1 MKIAVYPGSF
11 DPVTYGHL
19 DIIERAC
26 EIFDKL
32 YIAIAVNSS
41 KKTLFTLEERKE
53 LIELVLAEEKKEIR
67 EKVEVSIFRGL
78 LTTFAREMKASCIV
92 RGIRA
97 VTDFDYEYAIYQA
110 NRELAPE
117 IDTVFLLASK
127 EYSFISS
134 SIIKEV
140 ARYGRTLDK
149 YAPRQ
154 VNQALLIKFGHQ
166 IKV

>member
-11 DPVTYGHL
+11 DPITNGHL
-19 DIIERAC
+19 DIVYRC
-26 EIFDKL
+26 LDIFDKIF
-32 YIAIAVNSS
+32 IAIAVNSS

-53 LIELVLAEEKKEIR
+53 LIEAVINSKQELKK
-67 EKVEVSIFRGL
+67 KVEVVVFTNL
-78 LTTFAREMKASCIV
+78 LVNFAKQVNAKTII

-97 VTDFDYEYAIYQA
+97 VTDFEYEYAIYQV

-117 IDTVFLLASK
+117 IDTFFLMASR

-140 ARYGRTLDK
+140 ARYGKILEN
-149 YAPRQ
+149 YAPIE
-154 VNQALLIKFGHQ
+154 VNQALLKKFGY
-166 IKV
+166 V